1 MKQKLLLL
9 ALLLVSISVSAQKT
23 ISGEVIDAKDGE
35 SIVGANVVIVGTDK
49 GTTTDYDGVFKLVV
63 DELPVTIEVSFIGYQ
78 NQTIEIKDI
87 KPIKVFLKT
96 DATIIGEVEVVD
108 TRITKKQQQAALTI
122 ESLDVLAIKEAPTG
136 SFYESLGTLKGVDLT
151 SASIGF
157 KVINTRGFNST
168 SPVRSLQIINGVDNQ
183 APGLNFSLGN
193 FLGASDLDVKR
204 VNIIAGA
211 SSAFYGPNAFN
222 GVVSMETKDPF
233 TFPGLSVSLKAG
245 ERNMQE
251 YAVRWAQVLKNK
263 DGEEK
268 FGYKLNLYY
277 MGADDWVADNYNPV
291 EGLEEGLDNPGG
303 VDAVNVY
310 GDEDTELN
318 NDFTTPLD
326 NLENPG
332 LGRYYR
338 TGYKEKDIVDYDTE
352 NGKIG
357 VGLYYNFNS
366 DLQLNYNLNY
376 GTGTTV
382 YQGDNRYSLNNIR
395 FMQNILELKGD
406 KFFIRAYATNEDAG
420 DSYDAVLTAIKI
432 QEELGVRS
440 GTIDWNTQYSNNWQS
455 RGFIDSVRAL
465 DGYPTY
471 DPNVHGTLEQWANG
485 PYRNFIQNNKEIIQ
499 SYHDGNR
506 GFTDAQVGPRPVP
519 GTAVF
524 DSVFNYVTSRDFIEG
539 GSRFYDKSA
548 LYHVHGEYKFNP
560 AFAEITVGANARL
573 YKPNSRGTIFDEYQ
587 FVQRYDVNGNPV
599 YDSTNAE
606 FVKDTVLIEIEN
618 FEYGAYAGI
627 EKKFKGELFKANAT
641 IRMDKN
647 ENFDYLFSPALSLV
661 YNADENNTFRF
672 SFSSAIRNPTLQ
684 DQYLNFRV
692 GRALLK
698 GNLDGLDSLITFDS
712 FDEYR
717 NNSLDLD
724 KLDYFNV
731 APVKPERV
739 KTFEIGYRG
748 MIGKK
753 LFLDLGYYYSIY
765 DDFLGYN
772 FGIQAEFDQATRF
785 PIGEIQPIR
794 VAANSRDQ
802 VTTQGVAFGAN
813 YYIDGTY
820 AVSGNY
826 SWNKLDL
833 KGSDDP
839 IIPAF
844 NTPEHKF
851 NIGFSGREIK
861 IPTLKLKHLGFSVN
875 YKWIQGFLF
884 EGSPQFTGSVPTYDL
899 VDAQVNYFVPK
910 FGTTFKVGA
919 SNLLNNKVFQV
930 YGGPRVGRL
939 AYFSILFELERV
951 K

>member
-9 ALLLVSISVSAQKT
+9 LLLIASFAAFAQKT
-23 ISGEVIDAKDGE
+23 ISGEVIDEEDGGP
-35 SIVGANVVIVGTDK
+35 IVGANVVVVGTNI
-49 GTTTDYDGVFKLVV
+49 GTSTDYDGIFKLTV
-63 DELPVTIEVSFIGYQ
+63 DELPVSVEITFIGYQ
-78 NQTIEIKDI
+78 KQTIEINNTE
-87 KPIKVFLKT
+87 PIKASMKT
-96 DATIIGEVEVVD
+96 DATVIGDVEVVD

-222 GVVSMETKDPF
+222 GVISMETKDPF

-245 ERNMQE
+245 ERSLQE
-251 YAVRWAQVLKNK
+251 YAVRWAHVLKNSK
-263 DGEEK
+263 GEEK

-277 MGADDWVADNYNPV
+277 MGANDWVADNFNPV
-291 EGLEEGLDNPGG
+291 DGLDEGLDNPGG

-310 GDEDTELN
+310 GDEDTEVN
-318 NDFTTPLD
+318 NDFLTPLD

-332 LGRYYR
+332 LGRFYR
-338 TGYKEKDIVDYDTE
+338 TGYREQDIVDYDTE

-366 DLQLNYNLNY
+366 KLQLNYNLNY

-382 YQGDNRYSLNNIR
+382 YQGDNRYSLNNIQ
-395 FMQNILELKGD
+395 FIQNIIELKND

-432 QEELGVRS
+432 QEELGTRS
-440 GTIDWNTQYSNNWQS
+440 GTIDWNTQYSNNWE
-455 RGFIDSVRAL
+455 RDYVGRVRNL
-465 DGYPTY
+465 PGYPTY
-471 DPNVHGTLEQWANG
+471 DPNVHGTLEEWANG
-485 PYRNFIQNNKEIIQ
+485 PYNDFIEENKEIIQ
-499 SYHDGNR
+499 GFHNGNR
-506 GFTDAQVGPRPVP
+506 DLTDTQIGPRPEP
-519 GTAVF
+519 GTALF
-524 DSVFNYVTSRDFIEG
+524 DSVFNYVTSRDFIQG

-548 LYHVHGEYKFNP
+548 LYHIHGEYKFTP
-560 AFAEITVGANARL
+560 SFGEIVVGANARL
-573 YKPNSRGTIFDEYQ
+573 YKPDSRGTIFDEYRL
-587 FVQRYDVNGNPV
+587 VQRLDANGNPV
-599 YDSTNAE
+599 FDSTQAE
-606 FVKDTVLIEIEN
+606 FVMDSVLIEIEN

-627 EKKFKGELFKANAT
+627 EKKFNGEQFKVNAT
-641 IRMDKN
+641 LRMDKN
-647 ENFDYLFSPALSLV
+647 ENFDYLLSPALSLV
-661 YNADENNTFRF
+661 YNANENNTFRF

-698 GNLDGLDSLITFDS
+698 GNLNGFDSLITFQS

-717 NNSLDLD
+717 NNSLDLNR
-724 KLDYFNV
+724 LDYFNV
-731 APVKPERV
+731 DPVKPERV

-748 MIGKK
+748 MIKKK
-753 LFLDLGYYYSIY
+753 LFIDASYYYSIY
-765 DDFLGYN
+765 DDFLGFN
-772 FGIQAEFDQATRF
+772 FGLQAEFDQATRF
-785 PIGEIQPIR
+785 PVGDIQPIR
-794 VAANSRDQ
+794 VAANSKDQ
-802 VTTQGVAFGAN
+802 VTTQGVVFGAN

-820 AVSGNY
+820 AVNGNY
-826 SWNKLDL
+826 SWNRLDL

-861 IPTLKLKHLGFSVN
+861 IPKLKIKHLGFSIN

-899 VDAQVNYFVPK
+899 VDAQVNYFYPK
-910 FGTTFKVGA
+910 LGTTFKLGA

-939 AYFSILFELERV
+939 AYFSILFELERI

>member
-1 MKQKLLLL
+1 MKQKLLLFT
-9 ALLLVSISVSAQKT
+9 LLFLSLGASAQKT
-23 ISGEVIDAKDGE
+23 ITGKVIDEDDGGP
-35 SIVGANVVIVGTDK
+35 IVGANVVIVGTEK
-49 GTTTDYDGVFKLVV
+49 GTSTDYDGVFKFTV
-63 DELPVTIEVSFIGYQ
+63 DKLPVTVEVSFIGYEK
-78 NQTIEIKDI
+78 QTIEIKSTE
-87 KPIKVFLKT
+87 PIKVSMKT
-96 DATIIGEVEVVD
+96 DATVIGDVEVVD

-193 FLGASDLDVKR
+193 FLGAPDLDVKR

-222 GVVSMETKDPF
+222 GVISMETKDPF

-245 ERNMQE
+245 ERSMQE
-251 YAVRWAQVLKNK
+251 YAIRWAQVIKNSK
-263 DGEEK
+263 KEEK

-277 MGADDWVADNYNPV
+277 LGASDWVADNYDPV

-310 GDEDTELN
+310 GDEDTEGN
-318 NDFTTPLD
+318 NDFITPLD

-357 VGLYYNFNS
+357 VGLYYNFTS

-382 YQGDNRYSLNNIR
+382 YQGDNRYSLNNIQ
-395 FMQNILELKGD
+395 FMQNILELKG
-406 KFFIRAYATNEDAG
+406 KQFFIRAYATNEDAG

-440 GTIDWNTQYSNNWQS
+440 GTIDWNTQYSNNWTN
-455 RGFIDSVRAL
+455 RGFVDSIQSLA
-465 DGYPTY
+465 DYPTY
-471 DPNVHGTLEQWANG
+471 NSSVHGTIEQWANG
-485 PYRNFIQNNKEIIQ
+485 PYKDFIERNKSIIQ
-499 SYHDGNR
+499 EYHDGNR
-506 GFTDAQVGPRPVP
+506 GFTDSQVGPRPVP
-519 GTAVF
+519 GTALF
-524 DSVFNYVTSRDFIEG
+524 DSVFNYITGRNFNQG

-560 AFAEITVGANARL
+560 KFGEIVVGANARL
-573 YKPNSRGTIFDEYQ
+573 YKPNSKGTIFDEITE
-587 FVQRYDVNGNPV
+587 VQRYDANGDPV
-599 YDSTNAE
+599 FDSINAE
-606 FVKDTVLIEIEN
+606 FVKDEVLIEIEN
-618 FEYGAYAGI
+618 FEYGVYAGL
-627 EKKFKGELFKANAT
+627 EKKFNGEQFKANAT
-641 IRMDKN
+641 LRMDKN
-647 ENFDYLFSPALSLV
+647 ENFDYLLSPALSLV
-661 YNADENNTFRF
+661 YNVNENNTIRL

-698 GNLDGLDSLITFDS
+698 GNLNGLDSLITFES
-712 FDEYR
+712 FDDYR
-717 NNSLDLD
+717 NSLNVN
-724 KLDYFNV
+724 KLRYFNV

-739 KTFEIGYRG
+739 KTFELGYRG
-748 MIGKK
+748 MLGKK
-753 LFLDLGYYYSIY
+753 LFMDVSYYYSIY

-772 FGIQAEFDQATRF
+772 FGLEADFNQAT
-785 PIGEIQPIR
+785 GLLDGGVQAIR
-794 VAANSRDQ
+794 VAANSTDQ
-802 VTTQGVAFGAN
+802 VTTQGAAIGAN

-820 AVSGNY
+820 AISGNY

-861 IPTLKLKHLGFSVN
+861 IPKLKMKHLGFSVN

-910 FGTTFKVGA
+910 IGATFKVGA